1 MAIISA
7 NLSFNRGAHELLDF
21 SSLQVKYSTALAW
34 AQDANSNAAVG
45 QYIYLQESETINN
58 VVYPKGPYV
67 VEGIGENAYI
77 HYLLGGDG
85 KADADDV
92 YTKEE
97 INAALA
103 KYVTNEVFNN
113 YKQEVTDAL
122 AEKLVANDLAEYA
135 KSADVVA
142 NDVFNSYKQEVTNAL
157 AEKLEAADLAEYAKS
172 ADVVANDVFNSFKE
186 SVNTTL
192 ALKANTA
199 DVVAN
204 TTFQEYQAS
213 MLTALAAKANAADV
227 VTNVDFNTFKTNN
240 QAALDLK
247 ANTADVV
254 ANTTLET
261 YKGEVT
267 NALAGKVDNSALETY
282 KGEVS
287 GAIDSKVA
295 QDVYDAKVEELGG
308 AIATAQETA
317 AKGVTDAAAAQ
328 ATANEAKGKIEAFME
343 AADLTDTA
351 IDTLKEI
358 QEYITTDGAAA
369 QEMLDAIAG
378 KVAQTDYDAKVAE
391 LEGAIN
397 AKADAEEMTNA
408 LAGKVDNSALETY
421 KGEVTN
427 ALAGKVDNSALETY
441 KGEVSGALDLKANA
455 ADVVANDDFNNYKQ
469 EVTDALAEKLVAN
482 DLAEYAKS
490 ADVVAKEGYVA
501 YSEEEKTK
509 LSNIEEKAQVNVI
522 EKVTLFGNEVVADEN
537 KVVAIDF
544 QSDDIK
550 LGVDITTTVTDEET
564 GESSEVVVFGSDK
577 TISETL
583 KGIYS
588 SLQAGLS
595 GGVTSVTAADDS
607 VIVSGDVNNKEVK
620 VRISAAADNRLS
632 VRTVDGEKGL
642 YVEPLYY
649 MGDDSEVE

>member
-142 NDVFNSYKQEVTNAL
+142 
-157 AEKLEAADLAEYAKS
+157 
-172 ADVVANDVFNSFKE
+172 
-186 SVNTTL
+186 
-192 ALKANTA
+192 
-199 DVVAN
+199 
-204 TTFQEYQAS
+204 
-213 MLTALAAKANAADV
+213 
-227 VTNVDFNTFKTNN
+227 
-240 QAALDLK
+240 
-247 ANTADVV
+247 
-254 ANTTLET
+254 
-261 YKGEVT
+261 
-267 NALAGKVDNSALETY
+267 
-282 KGEVS
+282 
-287 GAIDSKVA
+287 
-295 QDVYDAKVEELGG
+295 
-308 AIATAQETA
+308 
-317 AKGVTDAAAAQ
+317 
-328 ATANEAKGKIEAFME
+328 
-343 AADLTDTA
+343 
-351 IDTLKEI
+351 
-358 QEYITTDGAAA
+358 
-369 QEMLDAIAG
+369 
-378 KVAQTDYDAKVAE
+378 
-391 LEGAIN
+391 
-397 AKADAEEMTNA
+397 
-408 LAGKVDNSALETY
+408 
-421 KGEVTN
+421 
-427 ALAGKVDNSALETY
+427 
-441 KGEVSGALDLKANA
+441 
-455 ADVVANDDFNNYKQ
+455 
-469 EVTDALAEKLVAN
+469 
-482 DLAEYAKS
+482 
-490 ADVVAKEGYVA
+490 KEGYVA
-501 YSEEEKTK
+501 YSEKEKTK

-620 VRISAAADNRLS
+620 VQISAAADNRLS